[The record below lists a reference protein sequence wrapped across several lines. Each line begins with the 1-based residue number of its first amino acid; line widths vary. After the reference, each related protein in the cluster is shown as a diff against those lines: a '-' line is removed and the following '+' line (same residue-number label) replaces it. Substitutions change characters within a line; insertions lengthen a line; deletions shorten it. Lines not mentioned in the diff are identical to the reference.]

1 MAWEVRVS
9 AAPDFH
15 RTIFAE
21 IQTSP
26 MSTGRTN
33 FSRTPR
39 YISKK
44 SPLYHISFTK
54 CQPQSEKVL
63 EGVWGN
69 LFLKKV
75 SPINPRILHGYKKE
89 KSKQIHKKL

>member
-15 RTIFAE
+15 LTIFVE
-21 IQTSP
+21 IQTNNT
-26 MSTGRTN
+26 STGLTN
-33 FSRTPR
+33 FSFTNR

-54 CQPQSEKVL
+54 CQPQSKKVL
-63 EGVWGN
+63 EGAWGN

-75 SPINPRILHGYKKE
+75 SPITPRILHGCTD
-89 KSKQIHKKL
+89 